1 MDHRMFY
8 DFCMFAGAIPYLI
21 VSAVLV
27 HYLVRRARWRRAKWR
42 GRFSPGFCPSSAALG
57 MVFLIT
63 QTFYPPSV
71 QHAVEARLVL
81 DVEEDDQ
88 GDPETPAKHLNRQLK
103 RIRRG
108 EKVES
113 LILRL

>member
-1 MDHRMFY
+1 LDHNTIY
-8 DFCMFAGAIPYLI
+8 YFCMIAGAIPYFAI
-21 VSAVLV
+21 TTVLV
-27 HYLVRRARWRRAKWR
+27 HYIVRRARWKRTKRR
-42 GRFSPGFCPSSAALG
+42 SLPGFYPSSAGLG
-57 MVFLIT
+57 MAFLLT
-63 QTFYPPSV
+63 QTFYRPSV
-71 QHAVEARLVL
+71 QHAIEARLVR

-108 EKVES
+108 EPVDS